1 MKRLF
6 NQPSLT
12 LWLLGL
18 FLLLSQGAGAQYN
31 VLFLYQTNTGGY
43 GEEATSKTVGLIE
56 SRNTDWPRAYFD
68 GFLTSVTYTSSDPT
82 IATIGDNE
90 NNPYAVTAKA
100 PGTVTIKAHYTGT
113 DYALGDGTYTLTIT
127 DDRAEMSDA
136 VFGFSSATASA
147 TYGGTLENAPTLNT
161 PSTHHLDNVEMSS
174 SNTNV
179 ATVTFD
185 NKTFA
190 YSVTIVG
197 AGSADISAVFAGDSN
212 TKPKTVKYTLTV
224 NPKEAGL
231 TWASTEFTYDGSSHV
246 PTATATGL
254 VGSDAC
260 TVTVDGAQ
268 TNAGSYTATASALS
282 NTNYK
287 LPAANTTTFTIAKA
301 TATVSFASPSA
312 TAKMG
317 ESFTGQTATTNPAG
331 LALTYSSTA
340 TDVATVDASTGAVKL
355 VGAGETKITAKLADT
370 NNYNAAEASYTL
382 TVTKQDVNL
391 KDPEISFSKASAS
404 GQYGDASIEF
414 PKFNN
419 PHSLSPITWNSS
431 DDKVAK
437 VDNSGQVTVVGG
449 GETKISAS
457 FGGNTEYASSTVYY
471 KLTIAK
477 LSLIAYFE
485 ETKYIVNMGK
495 KYHSPKIKVEDK
507 PADLEMGF
515 VYTSENEDIAK
526 VNAKTGDITPVGK
539 GRCLITATYN
549 GSSIYDKIEIQY
561 LLIVL
566 AEDEN
571 NPQVLE
577 PIEEEKDL
585 SFSAAMFI
593 NADGAEKD
601 MSNAVIDN
609 RAIVTLKEDDY
620 FDEETNS
627 LVLNTVT
634 EDGVV
639 DDLLDQGVV
648 PGEEAWAKAVTAIV
662 VKLPDEEED
671 GELLITSQEA
681 DGVSLMVK
689 VGQEEPIPFS
699 TPEMTQK
706 RVPVLR
712 FHNHGEVEF
721 DGTYIRSYAY
731 LWDGGRTSDGF
742 TRGDTRGKKT
752 AADIRVRNVS
762 YRSSSGDGIQQV
774 TILQIEDDKWF
785 DLGGRRIAKPTK
797 KGIYI
802 HGRKKVVI
810 R

>member
-18 FLLLSQGAGAQYN
+18 FLLLSQGAGAQNMVFRYDN
-31 VLFLYQTNTGGY
+31 NGV
-43 GEEATSKTVGLIE
+43 AAVDVTSKTVGFKE
-56 SRNTDWPRAYFD
+56 SRTTDWPLAND
-68 GFLTSVTYTSSDPT
+68 GTEFVDPGYIEYSSSDPT
-82 IATIGDNE
+82 IATIGE
-90 NNPYAVTAKA
+90 NPQLLHQVTVLA
-100 PGTVTIKAHYTGT
+100 PGTVTIKAHYTGS
-113 DYALGDGTYTLTIT
+113 DRVLGDATYTLTIT
-127 DDRAEMSDA
+127 EDRDELTDEYYS
-136 VFGFSSATASA
+136 FSSSAATA
-147 TYGGTLENAPTLNT
+147 TYGGTLENAPTLIGASPYGANYA
-161 PSTHHLDNVEMSS
+161 S

-179 ATVTFD
+179 ATVDARTG
-185 NKTFA
+185 A
-190 YSVTIVG
+190 VTIVG
-197 AGSADISAVFAGDSN
+197 AGTTDISSTFAGGSEIR
-212 TKPKTVKYTLTV
+212 PKTVKYTLTV
-224 NPKEAGL
+224 NPKEVGL
-231 TWASTEFTYDGSSHV
+231 TWASTEFTYDGSAHV

-331 LALTYSSTA
+331 LALTYSSSV

-419 PHSLSPITWNSS
+419 PHSLSPISWNSS
-431 DDKVAK
+431 DSKVAK

-457 FGGNTEYASSTVYY
+457 FGGNSEYTSSTVYY

-601 MSNAVIDN
+601 MSNAVIGN

-689 VGQEEPIPFS
+689 VDREEPTPFS
-699 TPEMTQK
+699 TLEMTQK

-712 FHNHGEVEF
+712 FHNHGEVENGEAYYY
-721 DGTYIRSYAY
+721 DKNRDKDNVYAY
-731 LWDGGRTSDGF
+731 LWNSGWRSF

>member
-18 FLLLSQGAGAQYN
+18 FLLLSQGAGAQNMVFRYDN
-31 VLFLYQTNTGGY
+31 NGV
-43 GEEATSKTVGLIE
+43 AAVDVTSKTVGFKE
-56 SRNTDWPRAYFD
+56 SRTTDWPLAND
-68 GFLTSVTYTSSDPT
+68 GTEFVDPGYIEYSSSDPT
-82 IATIGDNE
+82 IATIGE
-90 NNPYAVTAKA
+90 NPQNPQLLHQVTVLA
-100 PGTVTIKAHYTGT
+100 PGTVTIKAHYTGS
-113 DYALGDGTYTLTIT
+113 DRVLGDATYTLTIT
-127 DDRAEMSDA
+127 EDRDELTDEYYS
-136 VFGFSSATASA
+136 FSSSTATA
-147 TYGGTLENAPTLNT
+147 TYGGTLENAPTLIGASPYGANYA
-161 PSTHHLDNVEMSS
+161 S

-179 ATVTFD
+179 ATVDARTG
-185 NKTFA
+185 A
-190 YSVTIVG
+190 VTIVG
-197 AGSADISAVFAGDSN
+197 AGTTDISSTFAGGSEIR
-212 TKPKTVKYTLTV
+212 PKTVKYTLTV
-224 NPKEAGL
+224 NPKEVGL
-231 TWASTEFTYDGSSHV
+231 TWASTEFTYDGSAHV

-301 TATVSFASPSA
+301 TATVSFASPSV

-331 LALTYSSTA
+331 LALTYSSSA
-340 TDVATVDASTGAVKL
+340 DNVATVDASTGAVKL
-355 VGAGETKITAKLADT
+355 VGAGETKITAKLSDT

-457 FGGNTEYASSTVYY
+457 FGGNTEYTSSTVYY

-601 MSNAVIDN
+601 MSNAVIGN

-639 DDLLDQGVV
+639 DELLAQGVV
-648 PGEEAWAKAVTAIV
+648 PGEEAWANAVTAIV
-662 VKLPDEEED
+662 VKLPTEEGRRTEEGTN

-712 FHNHGEVEF
+712 FHNHG

>member
-18 FLLLSQGAGAQYN
+18 FLLLSQGAGAQNMIFVY
-31 VLFLYQTNTGGY
+31 VSQAGG
-43 GEEATSKTVGLIE
+43 SQNPTVVTEKSVGFKA
-56 SRNTDWPRAYFD
+56 SRNTEWPLAWLGVESCPDVVY
-68 GFLTSVTYTSSDPT
+68 SSSDPT
-82 IATIGDNE
+82 IATIGENPQEPNE
-90 NNPYAVTAKA
+90 VTAKA
-100 PGTVTIKAHYTGT
+100 LGTVTIKAHYVGA
-113 DYALGDGTYTLTIT
+113 DYALTDATYTLTIT
-127 DDRAEMSDA
+127 EDRDEMSDA

-190 YSVTIVG
+190 YSVTIIG

-224 NPKEAGL
+224 NPKEVGL
-231 TWASTEFTYDGSSHV
+231 TWASTEFTYDGSAHV

-331 LALTYSSTA
+331 LALTYSSSA
-340 TDVATVDASTGAVKL
+340 DNVATVDASTGAVKL
-355 VGAGETKITAKLADT
+355 VGAGETKITAKLSDT

-404 GQYGDASIEF
+404 GQYGDASIDF

-431 DDKVAK
+431 DSKVAK

-601 MSNAVIDN
+601 MSNAVIGN

-712 FHNHGEVEF
+712 FHNHG

>member
-1 MKRLF
+1 MVFRYD
-6 NQPSLT
+6 NN
-12 LWLLGL
+12 GV
-18 FLLLSQGAGAQYN
+18 AA
-31 VLFLYQTNTGGY
+31 VDV
-43 GEEATSKTVGLIE
+43 TSKTVGFKE
-56 SRNTDWPRAYFD
+56 SRTTDWPLAND
-68 GFLTSVTYTSSDPT
+68 GTEFVDPGYIEYSSSDPT
-82 IATIGDNE
+82 IATIGE
-90 NNPYAVTAKA
+90 NPQNPQLLHQVTVLA
-100 PGTVTIKAHYTGT
+100 PGTVTIKAHYTGS
-113 DYALGDGTYTLTIT
+113 DRVLGDATYTLTIT
-127 DDRAEMSDA
+127 EDRDELTDEYYS
-136 VFGFSSATASA
+136 FSSSTATA
-147 TYGGTLENAPTLNT
+147 TYGGTLENAPTLIGASPYGANYA
-161 PSTHHLDNVEMSS
+161 S

-179 ATVTFD
+179 ATVDARTG
-185 NKTFA
+185 A
-190 YSVTIVG
+190 VTIVG
-197 AGSADISAVFAGDSN
+197 AGTTDISSTFAGGSEIR
-212 TKPKTVKYTLTV
+212 PKTVKYTLTV
-224 NPKEAGL
+224 NPKEVGL
-231 TWASTEFTYDGSSHV
+231 TWASTEFTYDGSAHV

-301 TATVSFASPSA
+301 TATVSFASPSV

-331 LALTYSSTA
+331 LALTYSSSA
-340 TDVATVDASTGAVKL
+340 DNVATVDASTGAVKL
-355 VGAGETKITAKLADT
+355 VGAGETKITAKLSDT

-457 FGGNTEYASSTVYY
+457 FGGNTEYTSSTVYY

-601 MSNAVIDN
+601 MSKAVIGN

-639 DDLLDQGVV
+639 DELLAQGVV
-648 PGEEAWAKAVTAIV
+648 PGEEAWANAVTAIV
-662 VKLPDEEED
+662 VKLPTEEGRRTEEGTN

-712 FHNHGEVEF
+712 FHNHG